1 MNARLQE
8 MMAADTGQSV
18 ERIAHDINR
27 DYWMSAVEARTY
39 GVVDLIVGQT
49 DGDSRGGSSRSR
61 GQGHARPED
70 RVGQRHALKDAPRY
84 RRRGNHVPPFQGFNV
99 RRIA

>member
-18 ERIAHDINR
+18 ERLGHDINR

-39 GVVDLIVGQT
+39 GIVDLIVGQT
-49 DGDSRGGSSRSR
+49 DATVAADLAEAAVKDTPVPKTGSAN
-61 GQGHARPED
+61 GTH
-70 RVGQRHALKDAPRY
+70 
-84 RRRGNHVPPFQGFNV
+84 
-99 RRIA
+99 